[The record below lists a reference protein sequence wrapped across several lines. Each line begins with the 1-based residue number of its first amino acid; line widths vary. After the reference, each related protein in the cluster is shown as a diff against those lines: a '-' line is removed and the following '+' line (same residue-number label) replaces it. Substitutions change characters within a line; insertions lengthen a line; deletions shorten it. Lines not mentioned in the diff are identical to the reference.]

1 MKATELDEIFDR
13 GEEDVLQH
21 FDVAKA
27 SRPGREQRQ
36 VNVDF
41 PVWMIQA
48 LDDEAARL
56 GVTRQ
61 SVIKMWLAEK
71 LDQVAA
77 KEKT

>member
-13 GEEDVLQH
+13 GEEDVLQY

-27 SRPGREQRQ
+27 SRPGREQRR

>member
-1 MKATELDEIFDR
+1 MKVTELDEIFDR
-13 GEEDVLQH
+13 GEEDILQH
-21 FDVAKA
+21 FDVSKA
-27 SRPGREQRQ
+27 SRPGREQRR

-77 KEKT
+77 KEKA

>member
-1 MKATELDEIFDR
+1 MKATELDEIFDK
-13 GEEDVLQH
+13 GEEDILEQ
-21 FDVAKA
+21 FDVSKA
-27 SRPGREQRQ
+27 SRPGREQRR
-36 VNVDF
+36 VNLDF
-41 PVWMIQA
+41 PIWMIHA

-77 KEKT
+77 KEKA